1 MHHPGSQPEMVAEV
15 VRAVL
20 ATMSGDLSAQETS
33 LLTEVE
39 ALGRTIASAKAE
51 IAALRVDDITDNH
64 IPFATDELDAI
75 VEHTATATN
84 AILNSCE
91 TLDDVGSSLTGEPAT
106 RLQDATTR
114 IYEACSFQDITGQ
127 RINKVVATLK
137 TIEAKV
143 AQIVATFGGG
153 DREAP
158 IEMTAEACRGR
169 RCSTARS
176 IPPSRWASP
185 TSTSCW
191 PASNETARSGLAAC
205 GFAGALCRSR
215 QPFADSRP
223 PVPVRVG
230 NHEGYSRVAFNFAVA
245 NRLPCDP
252 GGAARRRP
260 VRRRR
265 DDRRG
270 ERRAAQCAHRHRR
283 RRPGG
288 NRRGAGNGRARLAA
302 RQCRGDR
309 RHGPRRGRR

>member
-1 MHHPGSQPEMVAEV
+1 MADTDLLARRLPEIRTRHPGSQPEMVAEV

-84 AILNSCE
+84 AILSSCE
-91 TLDDVGSSLTGEPAT
+91 TLDDVAGSLTGEPAT

-143 AQIVATFGGG
+143 AQIVATFGSGDRDVPGRGG
-153 DREAP
+153 D
-158 IEMTAEACRGR
+158 AEPDRGR
-169 RCSTARS
+169 AAQRPA
-176 IPPSRWASP
+176 ASHRRDGP
-185 TSTSCW
+185 VRHRQAAGQLRMRLRAAAW
-191 PASNETARSGLAAC
+191 PLAALLT
-205 GFAGALCRSR
+205 AL
-215 QPFADSRP
+215 PLAPAFADSL
-223 PVPVRVG
+223 
-230 NHEGYSRVAFNFAVA
+230 SRRA
-245 NRLPCDP
+245 
-252 GGAARRRP
+252 GARRQS
-260 VRRRR
+260 RR
-265 DDRRG
+265 
-270 ERRAAQCAHRHRR
+270 
-283 RRPGG
+283 
-288 NRRGAGNGRARLAA
+288 L
-302 RQCRGDR
+302 
-309 RHGPRRGRR
+309 